1 MNDRKSEVTI
11 DLSDVASPLELQ
23 QRLSTSLEFPGW
35 CGKNWDA
42 FWDAITGLV
51 DMPHQLRL
59 MGWQTL
65 ENRLPLDAEL
75 LRACLEKMQKELP
88 GSASTVVYDIER
100 DTLPDAIRSGGRVK
114 GL

>member
-35 CGKNWDA
+35 YGKN
-42 FWDAITGLV
+42 WDAITGLV

-59 MGWQTL
+59 VGWQTL
-65 ENRLPLDAEL
+65 KDRLPLDAEL
-75 LRACLEKMQKELP
+75 LQACLEKMQKALP
-88 GSASTVVYDIER
+88 GSASTVVYDIAR
-100 DTLPDAIRSGGRVK
+100 DTLPDGVRSGGRVK
-114 GL
+114 GF